1 MPARNKI
8 SESKFVEMLA
18 HELGTETYIFGFPL
32 VLMDIT
38 RQVFETKSPINQFV
52 HIRAFPDETFTDV
65 VSPNADTLY
74 SSGFLDLSKEPLVLT
89 LPDVGDRYYL
99 MQLLDAW
106 TNVFATLGTR
116 TTGNRK
122 QNFVITGPGWKGKL
136 PDETPVIQSPTNL
149 VWIIGRTQTNGT
161 ADYSAV
167 HAIQDQY
174 RLFPLHAFGY
184 PYPFEKS
191 VLVDPKIDT
200 KTPPLEQV
208 AAMDPVTFLNRMCVL
223 MGKNPPSD
231 ADAQIMR
238 GLISA
243 GIVPGKSIKFANLNR
258 FVARG
263 IESGCR
269 SGFRRIAKESKTEYG
284 RVVNGWEFSENL
296 GRYGTRYLWRASV
309 AMFGLGANLPVD
321 AVYGRATIDGNGR
334 RLSGA
339 NRYVVHFAKGQLPP
353 VNAFWSLT
361 MYNDRQFFVANPIH
375 RFAIGDRDHLKFD
388 SDGSLTLYVQ
398 HDSPGP
404 EAESNWLPAPAENFN
419 IILRLY
425 WPKEEIV
432 EERWAPPG
440 IEPASAGAKKAA

>member
-8 SESKFVEMLA
+8 SEPKFVEMLA

-32 VLMDIT
+32 VLMDVT
-38 RQVFETKSPINQFV
+38 RQVFESKSPINQLV
-52 HIRAFPDETFTDV
+52 HTRSFPDETFTAV

-74 SSGFLDLSKEPLVLT
+74 SSGFLDLSKEPLVLA

-174 RLFPLHAFGY
+174 RLFPLHALGY
-184 PYPFEKS
+184 PYPFEKC

-208 AAMDPVTFLNRMCVL
+208 AAMDPVTFLNRLCAL
-223 MGKNPPSD
+223 MRNNPPSD

-243 GIVPGKSIKFANLNR
+243 GIVPGKSLKFANLNR

-269 SGFRRIAKESKTEYG
+269 SGFQRIAKETKTEHG

-309 AMFGLGANLPVD
+309 AMFGLGANLQED
-321 AVYGRATIDGNGR
+321 AVYGRATIDGNSR

-339 NRYVVHFAKGQLPP
+339 NRYVVHFPNGQLPP

-361 MYNDRQFFVANPIH
+361 MYDDRQFFVANPIH
-375 RFAIGDRDHLKFD
+375 RFAIGDRDHLKFN
-388 SDGSLTLYVQ
+388 SDGSLTLYIQ
-398 HDSPGP
+398 HDRP
-404 EAESNWLPAPAENFN
+404 EPDVESNWLPAPAGNFN
-419 IILRLY
+419 IIMRLY
-425 WPKEEIV
+425 WPKKEII
-432 EERWAPPG
+432 EGSWAPPG
-440 IEPASAGAKKAA
+440 IGPTGAGARKAA